1 MKRISDENR
10 FLSWPNRVEDFETMN
25 SLSPRFN
32 QKTSEPNYGHS
43 DATKL
48 TPNLSI
54 FYPNKIVLVIKWA
67 NYTIIL
73 ELIAYEKLIWLY
85 NNNSTKSMSQQKWR
99 MNIQK
104 FEVEAE
110 ESNKK
115 SQDHLNSM
123 PQSLPTQKTEN
134 FEFSRNLWKS
144 GICHFW
150 SSVTHHWWN
159 RIFRIAH
166 FCEWLLC
173 VNTAYPDGL
182 RFYDFQI
189 LSSGFL
195 VKIFSRATSRPHLAS
210 VHMLTEPMAT
220 RVLRA
225 RTRLF
230 VEIEP

>member
-1 MKRISDENR
+1 
-10 FLSWPNRVEDFETMN
+10 
-25 SLSPRFN
+25 
-32 QKTSEPNYGHS
+32 
-43 DATKL
+43 
-48 TPNLSI
+48 
-54 FYPNKIVLVIKWA
+54 
-67 NYTIIL
+67 
-73 ELIAYEKLIWLY
+73 
-85 NNNSTKSMSQQKWR
+85 MSQQKWR

-134 FEFSRNLWKS
+134 FKFSRNLWKS

-159 RIFRIAH
+159 RIFRILH
-166 FCEWLLC
+166 FTEWLLC

-195 VKIFSRATSRPHLAS
+195 VNFFFESHFTSSSGICTYAYGTYGHQSSAGTDTIVCRN
-210 VHMLTEPMAT
+210 
-220 RVLRA
+220 
-225 RTRLF
+225 RTLD
-230 VEIEP
+230 